1 MHHLDLILV
10 LLGAAAALEMLAHRI
25 SVPHPVLLV
34 LGGLVIAL
42 TPGVPRVEMD
52 PETVFIVFIPPL
64 LYRAALLTS
73 WRDFRRHLT
82 SILTLAIGLLLATV
96 GLVAV
101 TVHALSPEFT
111 WATAF
116 VLGAIVSPPDAVA
129 AVAVMRRL
137 GVPKSL
143 VTILEGE
150 GLVNDATA
158 LVAYRMAMGAV
169 VAGSFS
175 LPAAGL
181 HFVIAAAGG
190 VVIGFAAALV
200 VIGLRRM
207 VGRVPLVENTISILT
222 PFLSFIPA
230 DRLGVSGVLAV
241 VTTGLFLGR
250 VGPRLVSPTTRL
262 QAVAM
267 WDMIVFLLEGLI
279 FILIGLY
286 LPSSVAAL
294 KSHRLGT
301 LLGFAAIA
309 SAVVVLT
316 RLLGVLPAVYLPR
329 FVARLFGAK
338 WPYPPLRRLAFIGWA
353 GMRGGDSLVIA
364 LALPL
369 STSAGAPFPARDLII
384 FLTFAVILVT
394 LVVQGF
400 TFTLSVRLLGLRAD
414 DLDEKEELHARRVM
428 AEAGLARL
436 EELAREPGIPREHVD
451 DLRDRHARR
460 LHHMMVEDE
469 QGALF
474 REKREY
480 FWIYRRLRAGM
491 LEAERRAL
499 IRLRDEGVI
508 SDSVMHVIQYDLDLE
523 SSLLE
528 HDEQHDRGAPQSPT
542 EP

>member
-1 MHHLDLILV
+1 VHHLDVILL
-10 LLGAAAALEMLAHRI
+10 LLGAAAALELLAHRI
-25 SVPHPVLLV
+25 GVPHPALLV
-34 LGGLVIAL
+34 LGGLAIAL
-42 TPGVPRVEMD
+42 TPGIPRVEMD
-52 PETVFIVFIPPL
+52 PETVFLVFIPPL

-73 WRDFRRHLT
+73 WRDFRNHLT

-96 GLVAV
+96 GVVAF
-101 TVHALSPEFT
+101 TAHALTPEFT

-116 VLGAIVSPPDAVA
+116 VLGAIVAPPDAVA

-137 GVPKSL
+137 GVPRSL
-143 VTILEGE
+143 QTILEGE

-158 LVAYRMAMGAV
+158 LVAYRVAMGAV
-169 VAGSFS
+169 VAGTFS
-175 LPAAGL
+175 LPAAAL
-181 HFVIAAAGG
+181 HFAIAAVGG
-190 VVIGFAAALV
+190 VAMGFAAAFV

-222 PFLSFIPA
+222 PFLSYIPA
-230 DRLGVSGVLAV
+230 DRVGVSGVLAV

-286 LPSSVAAL
+286 LPTSVEAL
-294 KSHRLGT
+294 KEHRPGE
-301 LLGFAAIA
+301 LLGYAAVT
-309 SAVVVLT
+309 SAVVILI
-316 RLLGVLPAVYLPR
+316 RLLGVFPAAYLPR
-329 FVARLFGAK
+329 FVARRLGAK
-338 WPYPPLRRLAFIGWA
+338 WPYPPPRRIAFIGWA

-369 STSAGAPFPARDLII
+369 STSAGAPFPSRDLII
-384 FLTFAVILVT
+384 FLTFAVILAT
-394 LVVQGF
+394 LVLQGF
-400 TFTLSVRLLGLRAD
+400 TFSSSIRLLRLSADGLD
-414 DLDEKEELHARRVM
+414 QEEEHHARRAT

-436 EELAREPGIPREHVD
+436 EELAREPGAPKEQVD
-451 DLRDRHARR
+451 DLRDRHGRR
-460 LHHMMVEDE
+460 LHHLLVEE
-469 QGALF
+469 RQALF

-480 FWIYRRLRAGM
+480 FSTYRRLRRGM

-499 IRLRDEGVI
+499 IQLRDEGVI
-508 SDSVMHVIQYDLDLE
+508 GDSVMHVIQYDLDLE
-523 SSLLE
+523 WSLLE
-528 HDEQHDRGAPQSPT
+528 HDEMHDRPAPQSPT